1 MDSSIDLSVC
11 TWLHRL
17 TISNCQLHSL
27 PKSITLLTDLV
38 ELDLIFNHLT
48 SIDAI
53 DFVQMSKLS
62 SLEVSNYVIAL
73 WKNQFNFLCLYVKIA
88 YNRLGPSL
96 RNNWNDATSL
106 SVLDLAHNRLSSID
120 NLRLSRMTRLY
131 KLDVSRI
138 NAESNAFDKFL
149 QRYASLKAIHHR

>member
-17 TISNCQLHSL
+17 TISSCQLHSL
-27 PKSITLLTDLV
+27 PESITLLTDLV

-62 SLEVSNYVIAL
+62 SLEVSSYVIAFVEKSIQL
-73 WKNQFNFLCLYVKIA
+73 PVFVCQDCL
-88 YNRLGPSL
+88 
-96 RNNWNDATSL
+96 
-106 SVLDLAHNRLSSID
+106 
-120 NLRLSRMTRLY
+120 
-131 KLDVSRI
+131 
-138 NAESNAFDKFL
+138 
-149 QRYASLKAIHHR
+149 Q